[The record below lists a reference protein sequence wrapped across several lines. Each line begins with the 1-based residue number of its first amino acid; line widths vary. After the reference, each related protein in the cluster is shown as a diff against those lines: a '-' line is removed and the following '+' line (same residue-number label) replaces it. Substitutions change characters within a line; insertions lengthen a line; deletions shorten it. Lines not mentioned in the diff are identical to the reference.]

1 MLFSLRA
8 RCSVNVLSGQLSAR
22 VGSGMLG
29 ALRRVGGQSPPFPL
43 EGPRGKPVEAHRG
56 TVINME
62 MVGKTFFVHNGK
74 DFRRIKPSTLMVG
87 HKFGEFARTKL
98 TPKHKVKKQQQ
109 VRGGKK

>member
-1 MLFSLRA
+1 VLRA
-8 RCSVNVLSGQLSAR
+8 LGSGAGSGRL
-22 VGSGMLG
+22 GSGMLG

-56 TVINME
+56 AIINME

-109 VRGGKK
+109 VRGKK